1 MSPKPL
7 TAAEI
12 RRTFIEFFVSKCGHT
27 DVPSSPVVPHDD
39 PTLLF
44 TNAGMNQFKDVFL
57 GRGKRNYTRAVNTQK
72 CIRAGGKHNDLED
85 VGKDTYHHT
94 FFEMLGNW
102 SFGDY
107 FKKESISWGWELL
120 TKVYGL
126 DPSRIYVTW
135 FEGNAKQGLEP
146 DHEARE
152 IWRQF
157 LPEDHV
163 LPGNMKDNFWEMGES
178 GPCGPCSEV
187 HFDRIG
193 GRNAAKLV
201 NTGDPD
207 VLEIWNHVFIQ
218 FNRETDGSLK
228 PLPAKHVDTGM
239 GLERLV
245 SVLQDKRSNYDTDVF
260 SPIFAAIQKR
270 TGARAYAGSL
280 TDHIDIAYRVI
291 ADHIRCLTMAVSD
304 GAAPSN
310 EGRGYVLRRILRRA
324 VRHGHQTLGVHG
336 PFLRDLVPVVVE
348 TLGPAFPGLANTIDK
363 VRTTIE
369 EEEVQFGRTLERGLQ
384 LFSDAAR
391 KVKANGGKAI
401 AAEDAFR
408 LHDTWG
414 FPIDLTQVMA
424 EEAGL
429 AVDVAGYEKL
439 MEEAREKSR
448 SAGGA
453 DEGMQFPPD
462 AIATLERQH
471 VNPTNDSFKFDG
483 KPVTSTVLAIWNGKN
498 FDQHAGLTKDRIAVI
513 LERTC
518 CYATMGGQVGD
529 TGTIRVE
536 RSGATFTIE
545 DTQRVGPYVLHLGKV
560 TMGKLSVNDDC
571 TVALDRDR
579 RESIRANHST
589 THLVN
594 WALRE
599 TLGEEIEQKGSLVDA
614 EKLRFDFSFGRA
626 MSLEEIAQ
634 VETLVNQR
642 IDANLGVFAEETP
655 VAAAKAIRG
664 LRAVFGERYPDPVRV
679 VSIGVSP
686 RDLLAKPDSDLGR
699 KHSVEFCGG
708 THLAQTGDAKRFA
721 FLTEGGLAAGVRRLT
736 GVTGGAALAAEATAA
751 ELLRRARAA
760 AAMGDAEFLAEW
772 NDLSKIAEQLTVSAV
787 SRAAIEGSFDGL
799 RERAKTLRKAAEGA
813 NRDAVVAQARML
825 VEAHLGGPLVA
836 TLELADNAALL
847 AALDMARARKPEIP
861 FLFLSPD
868 EENAKVSIAAAC
880 PKESIAKGLK
890 AGDWVKVTAQA
901 CGGSGG
907 GKPDI
912 AQAGGKDPSKLNE
925 AVRAARE
932 YAMSKV

>member
-1 MSPKPL
+1 MAPKSL

-12 RRTFIEFFVSKCGHT
+12 RRTFIEYFVSKCGHT
-27 DVPSSPVVPHDD
+27 DVPSSPVVPHED

-57 GRGKRNYTRAVNTQK
+57 GRGKRPYTRAVNTQK

-85 VGKDTYHHT
+85 VGNDTYHHT

-126 DPSRIYVTW
+126 DPSRLYVTW
-135 FEGNAKQGLEP
+135 FEGNAAAGLEP
-146 DHEARE
+146 DHEARA

-157 LPEDHV
+157 LPDDHV
-163 LPGNMKDNFWEMGES
+163 LPGNMKDNFWEMGET
-178 GPCGPCSEV
+178 GPCGPCSEI

-201 NTGDPD
+201 NSGDPD

-218 FNRETDGSLK
+218 FNRESDGSLK

-260 SPIFAAIQKR
+260 GPIFTAIQKR
-270 TGARAYAGSL
+270 TGARPYSGSL
-280 TDHIDIAYRVI
+280 TDHLDIAYRVI
-291 ADHIRCLTMAVSD
+291 ADHIRCLTVAVSD
-304 GAAPSN
+304 GAVPSN

-336 PFLRDLVPVVVE
+336 PFLRDLVPVVIE
-348 TLGPAFPGLANTIDK
+348 TLGPAFPGLAKTADK
-363 VRTTIE
+363 VRGVIE
-369 EEEVQFGRTLERGLQ
+369 DEEVQFGKTLERGLQ

-391 KVKANGGKAI
+391 KVKATGGKAI
-401 AAEDAFR
+401 TAEDAFR

-424 EEAGL
+424 QEAGL
-429 AVDVAGYEKL
+429 GLDVEGYHRL
-439 MEEAREKSR
+439 MDEAKEKSR
-448 SAGGA
+448 GSGGT
-453 DEGMQFPPD
+453 DEGMNFPPD
-462 AIATLERQH
+462 AIATLERQN

-483 KPVTSTVLAIWNGKN
+483 KPVTATVLAIWNGKN
-498 FDQHAGLTKDRIAVI
+498 FDQHANLTKDRIAVI
-513 LERTC
+513 LDRTC
-518 CYATMGGQVGD
+518 CYAMMGGQVGD

-536 RSGATFTIE
+536 RTGATFTIE

-560 TMGKLSVNDDC
+560 TMGKLNANDDA
-571 TVALDRDR
+571 TVSLDRDR
-579 RESIRANHST
+579 REAIRANHTT

-599 TLGEEIEQKGSLVDA
+599 TLGDEIEQKGSLVDP

-626 MSLEEIAQ
+626 MSFDEVARVEVMVNEQIA
-634 VETLVNQR
+634 
-642 IDANLGVFAEETP
+642 ANLAVNAEEAP
-655 VAAAKAIRG
+655 VAAARTING

-679 VSIGVSP
+679 VSIGPSVK
-686 RDLLAKPDSDLGR
+686 DLLAKPDSDLGR
-699 KHSVEFCGG
+699 THSVEFCGG
-708 THLAQTGDAKRFA
+708 THLSRTGDARRFA
-721 FLTEGGLAAGVRRLT
+721 FLTEGGLAAGVRRMT
-736 GVTGGAALAAEATAA
+736 GVTGGAALAADATAN
-751 ELLRRARAA
+751 ELLQRAKAA
-760 AAMGDAEFLAEW
+760 AALDDAAFHAEW
-772 NDLSKIAEQLTVSAV
+772 TELSKLIEHLTVSAV
-787 SRAAIEGSFDGL
+787 SRAAIEGAFERL

-813 NRDAVVAQARML
+813 NRDAVVAQARMFL
-825 VEAHLGGPLVA
+825 DAHSAGPLIA
-836 TLELADNAALL
+836 TIEDADNAALL
-847 AALDMARARKPEIP
+847 AALDMARARRPEIA

-868 EENAKVSIAAAC
+868 EGGGKVSIAAAC
-880 PKESIAKGLK
+880 PKDAIAKGLK

-912 AQAGGKDPSKLNE
+912 AQAGGKDPAKLMD

-932 YAMSKV
+932 FAAARM